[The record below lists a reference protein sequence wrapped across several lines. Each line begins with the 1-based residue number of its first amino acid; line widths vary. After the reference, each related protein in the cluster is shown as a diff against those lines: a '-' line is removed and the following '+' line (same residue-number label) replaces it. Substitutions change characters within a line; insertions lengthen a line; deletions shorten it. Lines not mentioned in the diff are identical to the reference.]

1 MAMSAETKQERR
13 THRWSTRL
21 PVRYQ
26 VFDGRAGRLNI
37 GRISTARARDISS
50 KGLFLSDASL
60 PSGTRL
66 HIFFELP
73 ETWGA
78 CIEAFGEVVHE
89 RARLDAMGFEV
100 AGVGVRLLQ
109 MHEHDRVRL
118 EKYLE
123 ERQMIDA
130 AVLSAMQVRLRAQ
143 KRLQL
148 A

>member
-1 MAMSAETKQERR
+1 MSAETKQERR
-13 THRWSTRL
+13 RHRWSTRM

-26 VFDGRAGRLNI
+26 VFDARTGGLNI
-37 GRISTARARDISS
+37 GRISSARARDISAQ
-50 KGLFLSDASL
+50 GLFLSDVHL

-73 ETWGA
+73 ETWGS
-78 CIEAFGEVVHE
+78 CIEAFGEVVHD
-89 RARLDAMGFEV
+89 RARLDALGFEV
-100 AGVGVRLLQ
+100 AGVGVRLQQ
-109 MHEHDRVRL
+109 MPEHDRQRL

-123 ERQMIDA
+123 ERQLIDA
-130 AVLSAMQVRLRAQ
+130 AVLSAYQVRLRAQ